1 LVFRR
6 DLILHIFKVCY
17 AKITFNNLPIYH
29 INELS
34 LKNVTTTEKD
44 FLKRVDRFPP
54 LNLRNKYED
63 LLDHNINN
71 SFVETPVIDDP

>member
-1 LVFRR
+1 M
-6 DLILHIFKVCY
+6 
-17 AKITFNNLPIYH
+17 
-29 INELS
+29 
-34 LKNVTTTEKD
+34 TTTEKD

-71 SFVETPVIDDP
+71 SFIENSVIDDP